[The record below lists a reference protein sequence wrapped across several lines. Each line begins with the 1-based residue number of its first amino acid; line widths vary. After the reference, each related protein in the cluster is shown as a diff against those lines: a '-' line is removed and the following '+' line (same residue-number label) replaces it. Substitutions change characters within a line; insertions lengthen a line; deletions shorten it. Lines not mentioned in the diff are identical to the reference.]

1 MNDLEMKRRLLVLAY
16 IERTE
21 PVPYALLVTLILSG
35 LSMDYFEFHEA
46 LSSIVDAGLARVDLD
61 ESPDASG
68 KPRSRYLL
76 SDQGR
81 TVLNQLRHQIAP
93 PAQRWL
99 DDNAL
104 HYVRDYYENDLFGA
118 SYRAVDGGFMVSLGQ
133 TKDGKFLANYTF
145 LVECESDAKKA
156 IDRFKNAAD
165 GLHTYLRTS
174 LIDD

>member
-1 MNDLEMKRRLLVLAY
+1 MNDLETKRRLLVLAY

-46 LSSIVDAGLARVDLD
+46 LTGVLDAGLAQIDHD
-61 ESPDASG
+61 EAPDASG

-81 TVLNQLRHQIAP
+81 TVLAQLRHQIAP
-93 PAQRWL
+93 TAQRWL

-104 HYVRDYYENDLFGA
+104 HYVHDYYDSDLYGA
-118 SYRAVDGGFMVSLGQ
+118 SYRPVDGGFIVSLGRTSSGEFQ
-133 TKDGKFLANYTF
+133 ANYTF
-145 LVECESDAKKA
+145 FVEQETDAKKA
-156 IDRFKNAAD
+156 IDRFKNAAAGLD
-165 GLHTYLRTS
+165 GHLRAT
-174 LIDD
+174 LVDD